1 MAGPEIVKLK
11 KILREKAV
19 PPGTEVPLD
28 VMRKGMEKVA
38 FKAADDIQVEQVTVA
53 GCAAEWVR
61 APGCQAGK
69 AILYLHGG
77 GYVMGSINTHRS
89 MVGEISRASQAA
101 ALLLDYRLAPEH
113 PFPAAVEDGV
123 AAYRWLLDQGFK
135 PQHLSISGDSAGG
148 GLVLAVLVSA
158 RDQGLPMPASAIPIS
173 PWADMTCTNDSFKTR
188 AEADPMV
195 APGGINKMA
204 ARYLNGADAKH
215 PYASPN
221 FANLKGLPPLLIHV
235 GRDEVLLDDSIKL
248 DAKAKADGVKS
259 TLEIWDDM
267 IHVWHAFH
275 PMLPEGKQAIVR
287 VGEFM
292 REQWAALA
300 AALEHHHHHH

>member
-11 KILREKAV
+11 RILREKAA
-19 PPGTEVPLD
+19 PPGADIPLE

-38 FKAADDIQVEQVTVA
+38 FKAAEDIQVENVTVA
-53 GCAAEWVR
+53 GRAAEWVR
-61 APGCQAGK
+61 APGVQAGR

-77 GYVMGSINTHRS
+77 GYVMGSANTHRS

-101 ALLLDYRLAPEH
+101 ALLLDYRLAPED

-135 PQHLSISGDSAGG
+135 VQTLAIVGDSAGG
-148 GLVLAVLVSA
+148 GLTMATLVSA
-158 RDQGLPMPASAIPIS
+158 RDQGLPMPAAAVPIS
-173 PWADMTCTNDSFKTR
+173 PWSDMTCTNDSYKTR

-195 APGGINKMA
+195 APGGIGKMA
-204 ARYLNGADAKH
+204 GLYLGGKDAKH

-221 FANLKGLPPLLIHV
+221 FASLQGLPPLLIHV

-248 DAKAKADGVKS
+248 DAKAKTDGVSS

-287 VGEFM
+287 VGEFL
-292 REQWAALA
+292 REKWAAA
-300 AALEHHHHHH
+300 

>member
-19 PPGTEVPLD
+19 PAGTEVPLD

-38 FKAADDIQVEQVTVA
+38 FRAADDIQVEQVTVA
-53 GCAAEWVR
+53 GRAAEWVR

-101 ALLLDYRLAPEH
+101 ALLLDYRLAPED

-135 PQHLSISGDSAGG
+135 PQNLSISGDSAGG
-148 GLVLAVLVSA
+148 GLVMAVLVSA
-158 RDQGLPMPASAIPIS
+158 RDQGLPMPASAVPIS
-173 PWADMTCTNDSFKTR
+173 PWADMTCTNDSYKTR

-204 ARYLNGADAKH
+204 AKYLNGADAKH

-221 FANLKGLPPLLIHV
+221 FASLKELPPLLIHV

-248 DAKAKADGVKS
+248 DAKAKADGVRS

-292 REQWAALA
+292 REQWAA
-300 AALEHHHHHH
+300 

>member
-1 MAGPEIVKLK
+1 MAGPEIIKLK
-11 KILREKAV
+11 KILREKAA
-19 PPGTEVPLD
+19 PPGVEIPLD

-38 FKAADDIQVEQVTVA
+38 FKAADDIQTENVTVA

-61 APGCQAGK
+61 APGVQAGR

-77 GYVMGSINTHRS
+77 GYVMGSLNTHRS
-89 MVGEISRASQAA
+89 LAGEIARAAQAA
-101 ALLLDYRLAPEH
+101 VLLLDYRLAPEH

-123 AAYRWLLDQGFK
+123 AAYRWLLEQGLK
-135 PQHLSISGDSAGG
+135 PQSLAIAGDSAGG
-148 GLVLAVLVSA
+148 GLAMAVLVFA
-158 RDQGLPMPASAIPIS
+158 RDQKLPMPAAAVPIS
-173 PWADMTCTNDSFKTR
+173 PWSDMTCTNESYKTR
-188 AEADPMV
+188 AAADPMV

-204 ARYLNGADAKH
+204 DRYLQGADPKH

-235 GRDEVLLDDSIKL
+235 GRDEVLLDDAVKL
-248 DAKAKADGVKS
+248 DQKATADGVKS

-287 VGEFM
+287 VGEFL
-292 REQWAALA
+292 REQWARA
-300 AALEHHHHHH
+300 

>member
-19 PPGTEVPLD
+19 APGVEVPLE

-38 FKAADDIQVEQVTVA
+38 FKAADDIQVESVTVA
-53 GCAAEWVR
+53 GRAAEWVR
-61 APGCQAGK
+61 APGVQAGR

-89 MVGEISRASQAA
+89 LVGEISRAAQAA
-101 ALLLDYRLAPEH
+101 ALLVDYRLAPED

-123 AAYRWLLDQGFK
+123 AAYRWLLEQGFT
-135 PQHLSISGDSAGG
+135 PQNLSIAGDSAGG
-148 GLVLAVLVSA
+148 GLALATLVSA
-158 RDQGLPMPASAIPIS
+158 RDQGLSMPASAVPIS
-173 PWADMTCTNDSFKTR
+173 PWSDLTCTNESYTTR
-188 AEADPMV
+188 AEADPMI

-204 ARYLNGADAKH
+204 GRYLNGAEAKH

-221 FANLKGLPPLLIHV
+221 LANLKGLPPLLIHV

-248 DAKAKADGVKS
+248 DQKAKADGVSS

-275 PMLPEGKQAIVR
+275 PMLPEGKQAIAR

-292 REQWAALA
+292 RGHWAA
-300 AALEHHHHHH
+300 

>member
-1 MAGPEIVKLK
+1 MAGPEIIKLK
-11 KILREKAV
+11 RILREKAA
-19 PPGTEVPLD
+19 PPGVEIPLD

-38 FKAADDIQVEQVTVA
+38 FKAADDIQTEKVTVA
-53 GCAAEWVR
+53 GRAAEWVR
-61 APGCQAGK
+61 APGVQAGR

-77 GYVMGSINTHRS
+77 GYVMGSLNTHRS
-89 MVGEISRASQAA
+89 LAGEIARAAQAA
-101 ALLLDYRLAPEH
+101 VLLLDYRLAPEH

-123 AAYRWLLDQGFK
+123 AAYRWLLEQGFK
-135 PQHLSISGDSAGG
+135 PQSLAIAGDSAGG
-148 GLVLAVLVSA
+148 GLAMAVLVSA
-158 RDQGLPMPASAIPIS
+158 RDQGLPMPAAAVPIS
-173 PWADMTCTNDSFKTR
+173 PWSDMTCTNESYKTR

-195 APGGINKMA
+195 APGGINNMA
-204 ARYLNGADAKH
+204 GRYLQGTDPKH

-235 GRDEVLLDDSIKL
+235 GRDEVLLDDAIKL
-248 DAKAKADGVKS
+248 DQKATADGVNS

-287 VGEFM
+287 VGEFL
-292 REQWAALA
+292 REQWARA
-300 AALEHHHHHH
+300 